1 MKSLFKD
8 TILRISLLILTVTG
22 ISIESKAQITTI
34 DRFLMPF
41 VNSTY
46 ESNGMEEAPTVELSN
61 DKSYLD
67 NRILI
72 FRENFKVCK
81 DIVTGS
87 TNSDTVHIDSKNEN
101 SENCKFCNDT
111 IARKQN
117 TTTITPK
124 KKRSKKYRN
133 FPGNIRS
140 KI

>member
-8 TILRISLLILTVTG
+8 TILRISLLILTVTI

-41 VNSTY
+41 VNSNI
-46 ESNGMEEAPTVELSN
+46 ESGGAEKSPTVELAN
-61 DKSYLD
+61 EESYLD

-87 TNSDTVHIDSKNEN
+87 TNSDSTNKIKTTDI
-101 SENCKFCNDT
+101 SENCKICNDT

-117 TTTITPK
+117 TTTITSK

-140 KI
+140 RI